1 MRKTTLLASIT
12 LAMGMLCACTQEETD
27 APMTAT
33 RQPITAEQ
41 ASANALTFL
50 SEFLGNTRG
59 TGALEIESVE
69 AIGYSGN
76 RIIGTRAAPE
86 ENVAYYAVNL
96 KDNKGFVLTSADA
109 RYIPIYAYVPENCY
123 SEEYIQNNVGLSF
136 YMESLKER
144 IANDD
149 ETLWQSR
156 HIQTLQNTSISPL
169 LQTAWGP
176 GMPYNIHSYTL
187 HHATSMDLAL
197 GQICAY
203 YAYPDSVTINGTTYG
218 YDWDSILSECASN
231 NGTLLTNSVYGSD
244 VSRLCIYLGGQ
255 TDNVTPQLS
264 NICLYKMAGIGYD
277 YNGLLWTLYDEDPDI
292 IEALT
297 DGIIV
302 FASGSQYIDQNNN
315 YSGGAAWLIDGYQ
328 SGLYHIN
335 WGLYGYGN
343 GYFALEAT
351 GSNHLNY
358 QYQTAYTT
366 ISPAD
371 N

>member
-1 MRKTTLLASIT
+1 MLASIT

>member
-1 MRKTTLLASIT
+1 MKKTTLLASIT
-12 LAMGMLCACTQEETD
+12 LAVGMLCACSQEETN

-33 RQPITAEQ
+33 RQPITADQ

-50 SEFLGNTRG
+50 SEFYGSTRG
-59 TGALEIESVE
+59 AGTLEIESVE
-69 AIGYSGN
+69 AIGYTGK
-76 RIIGTRAAPE
+76 RIIGTRATADE
-86 ENVAYYAVNL
+86 DAAYYAVNL
-96 KDNKGFVLTSADA
+96 KDNKGFVLASADA
-109 RYIPIYAYVPENCY
+109 RYIPVYAYVPENSY
-123 SEEYIQNNVGLSF
+123 SEEDITNNEGLSF
-136 YMESLKER
+136 YMESLMVR

-149 ETLWQSR
+149 ETLWKSR
-156 HIQTLQNTSISPL
+156 HIQTLRTTSVSPL

-176 GMPYNIHSYTL
+176 GMPYNIHAYST

-203 YAYPDSVTINGTTYG
+203 YAYPDSVTISGTTYG
-218 YDWDSILSECASN
+218 YDWDGILSECASN

-244 VSRLCIYLGGQ
+244 VSRLCLYLGGNSG
-255 TDNVTPQLS
+255 NVTPQLS
-264 NICLYKMAGIGYD
+264 NICLYRMAGIGYD

-297 DGIIV
+297 EGIIV
-302 FASGSQYIDQNNN
+302 FASGSRYVDENYN
-315 YSGGAAWLIDGYQ
+315 YSYGAAWLIDGYQ

-335 WGLYGYGN
+335 WGHYGHDD

-358 QYQTAYTT
+358 QYQTAYTA
-366 ISPAD
+366 ISPD
-371 N
+371 EN